1 MAASEIKPTKPT
13 SVKSYSVFK
22 IKGKGWFQFILFV
35 ISPVCAFS
43 QSTNATLNE
52 DYYHWID
59 RYEVKAGRVAP
70 EIFTSVKP
78 YKRAAIVAFVD
89 SLSSKDNVF
98 TSRSDLFNQEYLR
111 NDSWEW
117 SRATTNES
125 AKPVLKQ
132 LYKKKSDLVYVDIP
146 EFDLH
151 VSPVLYAGIGKDSR
165 LSDATFINTRGVE
178 IRGMIDR
185 KIGFYTFL
193 SDNQSILPSYVQD
206 QVAQNP
212 VVPHEGFWKTF
223 KTNGVDFFQARA
235 YIDFNVS
242 KHVYIQF
249 GHDRTFIGNG
259 YRSLIFSDYAP
270 PALFLRTNVKVW
282 KINYLFQLNRV
293 AADTKRNVGSDKY
306 PEKFMAFHHASI
318 NIGKKFNLGLFES
331 VVFSPENSING
342 ESFEWSYLN
351 PVIFY
356 RAIEQQFGSSD
367 NAIVG
372 LDFKWNAAKRIS
384 FYGQLVLDEFLL
396 KEVKAGNGWW
406 ANKVGLQGGVKYIDV
421 LGISNLDLQIEA
433 NVVRPYTYSHY
444 TQYGNYSNYRQ
455 SFAHPLGANFT
466 ELIAIVR
473 YQPVPRLN
481 LIFKSFYAKTGRDAT
496 NENWGGD
503 ILKNNNTRQS
513 DYGNKIGQGIENN
526 IAFVDLTSSYQ
537 IKHNIFIDIKQI
549 FRNSM
554 SPSATFNN
562 NTSVTSLALRWNIPQ
577 RLYDF

>member
-1 MAASEIKPTKPT
+1 MKP
-13 SVKSYSVFK
+13 YSLCK
-22 IKGKGWFQFILFV
+22 TEGRGWFAFILFFF
-35 ISPVCAFS
+35 SPVFAIS

-59 RYEVKAGRVAP
+59 RYEIKAGKVAP

-78 YKRAAIVAFVD
+78 YKRVAIVAFVD
-89 SLSSKDNVF
+89 SLATRDQVL
-98 TSRSDLFNQEYLR
+98 TSRSDQFNAEYLR
-111 NDSWEW
+111 NDNWEW

-125 AKPVLKQ
+125 KKPFLKHF
-132 LYKKKSDLVYVDIP
+132 YKKKSDLAYVDIP
-146 EFDLH
+146 DFDLH

-165 LSDATFINTRGVE
+165 LGDATFINTRGVE

-206 QVAQNP
+206 QVSQNP
-212 VVPHEGFWKTF
+212 VVPHEGFWKRF
-223 KTNGVDFFQARA
+223 KSNGVDFFQARA

-242 KHVYIQF
+242 KHVYMQF

-293 AADTKRNVGSDKY
+293 AADNKNIAIGSSGSRRY

-318 NIGKKFNLGLFES
+318 NIGKKFNLGVFES
-331 VVFSPENSING
+331 VVFSPKDTING
-342 ESFEWSYLN
+342 NSFELNYLN

-372 LDFKWNAAKRIS
+372 LDFKWNVAKRIS
-384 FYGQLVLDEFLL
+384 FYGQLVIDEFLL

-406 ANKVGLQGGVKYIDV
+406 ANKVALQGGMKYIDAF
-421 LGISNLDLQIEA
+421 GISNLDLQVEA
-433 NVVRPYTYSHY
+433 NVVRPYTYSHN
-444 TQYGNYSNYRQ
+444 TQYGSYSNYRQ
-455 SFAHPLGANFT
+455 PFAHPLGANFT

-473 YQPVPRLN
+473 YQPIPKLN
-481 LIFKSFYAKTGRDAT
+481 FILKTFYAKTGRDAT

-503 ILKNNNTRQS
+503 ILKNYKTRQN
-513 DYGNKIGQGIENN
+513 DYGNKIGQGIEND
-526 IAFVDLTSSYQ
+526 IAFVDFTSSYQ
-537 IKHNIFIDIKQI
+537 LRHNFFIDIKQI
-549 FRNSM
+549 IRNSK
-554 SPSATFNN
+554 SPSVTYNT
-562 NTSVTSLALRWNIPQ
+562 NTSLTSLALRWNIPQ
-577 RLYDF
+577 RLFDF